1 MGGIVGGIFTPTEAS
16 VVSVAYAIVLTCF
29 IYKEVSFRQVY
40 ETFKKVG
47 VNCSIILFIVST
59 AGLIG
64 QVANRAHLPQELS
77 QLLFVVTDDRT
88 VLILL
93 ILGLLLFLG
102 CLLETL
108 SLLIIMTPF
117 LVPVMTTL
125 GFSPTHMGI
134 TIILP
139 TMIGLITPPVGLSMY
154 IACEIAQVNMVTYT
168 KEAFFFI
175 LILIIVCLLVAYF
188 PALSISVSNLVFG
201 PE

>member
-1 MGGIVGGIFTPTEAS
+1 
-16 VVSVAYAIVLTCF
+16 
-29 IYKEVSFRQVY
+29 
-40 ETFKKVG
+40 
-47 VNCSIILFIVST
+47 
-59 AGLIG
+59 
-64 QVANRAHLPQELS
+64 
-77 QLLFVVTDDRT
+77 
-88 VLILL
+88 
-93 ILGLLLFLG
+93 
-102 CLLETL
+102 
-108 SLLIIMTPF
+108 
-117 LVPVMTTL
+117 
-125 GFSPTHMGI
+125 MGI